1 MKKLVPVSRLALAGS
16 GSLGFVASRWLV
28 GKRNEAS
35 GAQDP
40 VRAGYGVRRSR
51 RGTVRSCEV

>member
-1 MKKLVPVSRLALAGS
+1 MAFFFTLLKALECKIDW
-16 GSLGFVASRWLV
+16 FVASLWLV